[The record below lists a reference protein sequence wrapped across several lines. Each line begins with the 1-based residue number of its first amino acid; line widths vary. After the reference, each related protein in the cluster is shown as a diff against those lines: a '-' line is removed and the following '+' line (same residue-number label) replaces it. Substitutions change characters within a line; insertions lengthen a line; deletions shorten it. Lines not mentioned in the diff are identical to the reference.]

1 MYFCKILVKLLLAVV
16 NLALAFLLRYIL
28 IIDTGNHSSCNI
40 LVLDESF
47 LTEYNQLM
55 RDDSL

>member
-16 NLALAFLLRYIL
+16 NLALAFLLRSIL
-28 IIDTGNHSSCNI
+28 IIDTWSYSSGYI

-47 LTEYNQLM
+47 L
-55 RDDSL
+55 DCV